1 MIHHGFIRVAA
12 AAPALRVAD
21 CEYNAGRIT
30 GLVAQAERT
39 GVGVLVFP
47 ELALTGYTCGDL
59 FHHSALLDGAL
70 AGLKTVVAATHGYAG
85 LVAVGLP
92 LRLDDQLFNCA
103 AVVFKGKILGFVP
116 KSFLP
121 NY

>member
-21 CEYNAGRIT
+21 CEYNAGRIV
-30 GLVAQAERT
+30 GLVAQAERA

-59 FHHSALLDGAL
+59 FHHATLLDGPL
-70 AGLKTVVAATHGYAG
+70 AGLKTVVAATHAYPG
-85 LVAVGLP
+85 LVASGLHLP
-92 LRLDDQLFNCA
+92 LANHLSTHPPT
-103 AVVFKGKILGFVP
+103 ITH
-116 KSFLP
+116 
-121 NY
+121 